1 MLISNIFWVFACKVW
16 KMFVYKHAKTVEYVK
31 KFYFLR
37 KIKTLWINNS
47 RILWIKNAKFSGY
60 YFSVN

>member
-1 MLISNIFWVFACKVW
+1 MLIPNIFWVFACKVW

-47 RILWIKNAKFSGY
+47 RILWMKNAKFSGY